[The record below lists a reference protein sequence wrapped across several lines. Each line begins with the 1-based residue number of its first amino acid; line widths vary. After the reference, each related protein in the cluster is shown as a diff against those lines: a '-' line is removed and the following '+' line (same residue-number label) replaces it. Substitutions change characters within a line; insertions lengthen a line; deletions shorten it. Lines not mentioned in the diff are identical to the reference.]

1 MIDDPVGAPAGAA
14 ESEPLFVNVTH
25 MDRDRYFEAVK
36 ARARSG
42 RNLALLL
49 GGIAAAVIGLLMA
62 GRWVA
67 VLGILIAVLSVLS
80 PAVIGR
86 RDYRRLCERHPGGAW
101 DKTLRFYSDRLESD
115 AGEGVTTAAYG
126 DIRREYE
133 SGRMYILDF
142 GKARPAAAFDKDGF
156 TKGSMEELKDFLT
169 EARRAKYAP
178 DNDVD

>member
-1 MIDDPVGAPAGAA
+1 MIDESDETLSCA
-14 ESEPLFVNVTH
+14 EESGPLFVNVTH

-42 RNLALLL
+42 RNLALLA
-49 GGIAAAVIGLLMA
+49 GGILAAVIGLLMA
-62 GRWVA
+62 GRWIA
-67 VLGILIAVLSVLS
+67 VLGILIAALSILS

-86 RDYRRLCERHPGGAW
+86 RDYRRLCERHPGGEW
-101 DKTLRFYSDRLESD
+101 DKTIRFYADRLEND

-133 SGRMYILDF
+133 SEHMYILDF

-156 TKGSMEELKDFLT
+156 TKGSMAELKDFLT

-178 DNDVD
+178 ENDVD

>member
-1 MIDDPVGAPAGAA
+1 MIDDPVEVPSAA
-14 ESEPLFVNVTH
+14 EDEPLFVNVTH

-67 VLGILIAVLSVLS
+67 VLGLLIAVLSVLS
-80 PAVIGR
+80 PVMTGR
-86 RDYRRLCERHPGGAW
+86 RDYRRLCERHPGGEW
-101 DKTLRFYSDRLESD
+101 DKKLRFYPDRVESD
-115 AGEGVTTAAYG
+115 AGEGVTAAAYG
-126 DIRREYE
+126 EIRREYE
-133 SGRMYILDF
+133 SGRMYVLDF
-142 GKARPAAAFDKDGF
+142 GKAHPAAAFDRDGF
-156 TKGSMEELKDFLT
+156 VKGSMEELKDFLT

-178 DNDVD
+178 ENDVD

>member
-1 MIDDPVGAPAGAA
+1 MDDNPIEAPVSA

-62 GRWVA
+62 GRWIA
-67 VLGILIAVLSVLS
+67 VLGIVIAMLAVLSPVL
-80 PAVIGR
+80 IGR
-86 RDYRRLCERHPGGAW
+86 RDYRLLCERHPGGEW
-101 DKTLRFYSDRLESD
+101 EKTVLFYADRLESD
-115 AGEGVTTAAYG
+115 AGGAVTTAAYD
-126 DIRREYE
+126 DIRREIE
-133 SGRMYILDF
+133 SERMYILDF
-142 GKARPAAAFDKDGF
+142 GKARPAAAFDKSGF
-156 TKGSMEELKDFLT
+156 VKGSMEELKDFLT

-178 DNDVD
+178 ENDVD